1 MALRMQLLTRC
12 LPAALVVCPLLSA
25 PALATSF
32 GAGIE
37 NSQWYLSESVFEC
50 ALVHQVPG
58 YGRAT
63 FRHRAGES
71 LLFSLEADTPLM
83 RPGSGMLVAEAPS
96 WRPGVAPRPL
106 GLVTVPEGSSAVVL
120 GAIQSMQVAYGLLDG
135 LSPTLTRQSWF
146 NTQPVRVHVSNINFA
161 SPFQGYRACAG
172 NLLPANLDQL
182 QGSQI
187 LFSSASVALNDAD
200 RRSLDKVVAYVLADS
215 TVTKVLVDGHTDR
228 TGRRIDN
235 RKLAQ
240 DRAEAVAGY
249 LKSQGVAE
257 SKIVVRAHGDQFAA
271 SGNPAQDRRVVIRME
286 RKGDSTEWQQAS
298 AIPES
303 GAG

>member
-1 MALRMQLLTRC
+1 MTLRAQLLVRY
-12 LPAALVVCPLLSA
+12 LPAALLVGPLLSA
-25 PALATSF
+25 SALATSF

-37 NSQWYLSESVFEC
+37 NSQWYLTESVFEC

-63 FRHRAGES
+63 FRHRAGEN

-83 RPGSGMLVAEAPS
+83 RPGRGMLVAEAPS

-106 GLVTVPEGSSAVVL
+106 GLVTVPEGRSAVVL
-120 GAIQSMQVAYGLLDG
+120 SAIQSMQVAYGLLDG

-172 NLLPANLDQL
+172 NLLPANFDQL
-182 QGSQI
+182 QGSRI
-187 LFSSASVALNDAD
+187 LFSSASVALNDSD

-215 TVTKVLVDGHTDR
+215 TVNTILVDGHTDR
-228 TGRRIDN
+228 TGSRIDN

-240 DRAEAVAGY
+240 DRADAVAGY
-249 LKSQGVAE
+249 LKSQGVEE
-257 SKIVVRAHGDQFAA
+257 SRITVRAHGDQFAA
-271 SGNPAQDRRVVIRME
+271 SGNPAQNRRVVIRME
-286 RKGDSTEWQQAS
+286 REGDSTQWQQAT
-298 AIPES
+298 AISEP

>member
-1 MALRMQLLTRC
+1 MTLRTQLLTRC
-12 LPAALVVCPLLSA
+12 LPAALMVCPLLSA

-37 NSQWYLSESVFEC
+37 NSQWYLTESVFEC

-83 RPGSGMLVAEAPS
+83 RPGRGMLVVEAPS
-96 WRPGVAPRPL
+96 WRPGVPPRPL
-106 GLVTVPEGSSAVVL
+106 GLVTVPEGRSAVVL
-120 GAIQSMQVAYGLLDG
+120 SAAQSMQVAYGLLDG
-135 LSPTLTRQSWF
+135 LSPTLTQQSWF
-146 NTQPVRVHVSNINFA
+146 NAQPVRVHVSNINF
-161 SPFQGYRACAG
+161 SPPFQGYRTCAG
-172 NLLPANLDQL
+172 NLLPANFDQL

-187 LFSSASVALNDAD
+187 LFASASVALNDAD
-200 RRSLDKVVAYVLADS
+200 RLSLDKVVAYVLADS
-215 TVTKVLVDGHTDR
+215 TVNTVLVDGHTDR
-228 TGRRIDN
+228 TGSRIDN

-249 LKSQGVAE
+249 LKSRGVPE
-257 SKIVVRAHGDQFAA
+257 SKIVVRAHGDQFAGL
-271 SGNPAQDRRVVIRME
+271 GNPAEDRRVVIRME
-286 RKGDSTEWQQAS
+286 REGDSIEWQQAS
-298 AIPES
+298 ATPEP